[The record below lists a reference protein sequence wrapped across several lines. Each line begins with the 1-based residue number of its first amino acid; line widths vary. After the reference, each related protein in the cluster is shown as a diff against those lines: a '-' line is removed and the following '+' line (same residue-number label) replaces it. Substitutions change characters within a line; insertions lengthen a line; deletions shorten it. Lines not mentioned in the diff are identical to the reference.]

1 MNYLRI
7 SKINKLIFEDWL
19 NGNLQLEYVKI
30 ILMDQL
36 EMIVIGYIVYNYAGV
51 FFKTGILNF
60 KSI

>member
-36 EMIVIGYIVYNYAGV
+36 EMIVIGYIVYNYVGV
-51 FFKTGILNF
+51 FFKIGILNF